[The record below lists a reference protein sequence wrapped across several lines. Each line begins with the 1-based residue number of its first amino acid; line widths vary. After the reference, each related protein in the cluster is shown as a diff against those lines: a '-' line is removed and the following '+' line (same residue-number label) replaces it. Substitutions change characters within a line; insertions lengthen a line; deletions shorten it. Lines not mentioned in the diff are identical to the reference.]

1 MKIILFSYRERHGQA
16 EGEEE
21 VSEVEFSPEVED
33 YMTGKEHFVNIKMG
47 NKIARVRAAELKK
60 VVDVSV

>member
-1 MKIILFSYRERHGQA
+1 MKIILFSYRECHGLA

-21 VSEVEFSPEVED
+21 VTEVEFSPEVEQ
-33 YMTGKEHFVNIKMG
+33 YMAGKEHFVNIRMG
-47 NKIARVRAAELKK
+47 NKIARVKADELKR